1 MLEWDEGFEGLISFL
16 KDQKDPPFLLCDE
29 NTYEVCGKY
38 ISRELEKL
46 RISYDLLI
54 LPPDSHSDEKNICKA
69 LLNTRE
75 NSLVVSVGSGSIT
88 DTARFI
94 AYKQRLRFVSVPTAP
109 SMDGYASPVSALT
122 INGLK
127 TTVLAKPPEKIFANL
142 DIIKNSPNILKKA
155 GFGDLMGKFTA
166 LADWKLSNILTG
178 ETINLNVVE
187 EMHKACEDTLRNI
200 EKENFEKL
208 LLEGLIKSG
217 ELMTIIGNSRPASG
231 SEHHVAH
238 YWEFLGYKL
247 FHGIKVGLST
257 LYIIR
262 LYKTLLKINLDDL
275 KYRNNIIK
283 TFEEWKDEIKR
294 NFSKI
299 HDEIIKENIER
310 IKKFN
315 NLNFRR
321 EIIEKIKIN
330 REKIYSIVEK
340 LVEREEKI
348 LEGYKKINFSTNLED
363 WGIKREDLRRA
374 LIYSIYIRDRFSIL
388 NLYQILGILEEEV
401 ERVI

>member
-16 KDQKDPPFLLCDE
+16 KDQKNPPFLLCDE

>member
-1 MLEWDEGFEGLISFL
+1 MLEWDEDFKGLISFL
-16 KDQKDPPFLLCDE
+16 KDQRNPPFLLCDE
-29 NTYEVCGKY
+29 NTYKVCGEY
-38 ISRELEKL
+38 ISKELEKL
-46 RISYDLLI
+46 KISYDLLI
-54 LPPDSHSDEKNICKA
+54 LPPDSHSDEKNIGKA
-69 LLNTRE
+69 FLNTRE
-75 NSLVVSVGSGSIT
+75 NSLIVSVGSGSIT

-142 DIIKNSPNILKKA
+142 DIIKTSPNILKRA

-178 ETINLNVVE
+178 ETINLKVVE
-187 EMHKACEDTLRNI
+187 EMYKACEDTLRNI

-238 YWEFLGYKL
+238 YWEFLGYNL

-283 TFEEWKDEIKR
+283 SFEEWKDEIKR

-315 NLNFRR
+315 NLDFRR

-330 REKIYSIVEK
+330 RGKIYSIVEK

-363 WGIKREDLRRA
+363 WKIKKEDLRRA

-388 NLYQILGILEEEV
+388 TLYQILGILEEEV
-401 ERVI
+401 EKII